1 MTEPSQNFA
10 EQGAAFQKL
19 WVESMSK
26 LMQAAFTFSP
36 NSTPP
41 ELVREIRDSILQA
54 LGETWNEFLR
64 SPQFQENMRQWME
77 NAVAFRAM
85 SNDFLG
91 RVRREMQAPAREDID
106 AVLLNLRHLETRILD
121 RLETLSTQV
130 EALRQQPPAG
140 TASAAAAPAAPAAHG
155 HARARANP
163 RGARNRNHNPPK
175 AS

>member
-1 MTEPSQNFA
+1 MSEPSQNFA

-19 WVESMSK
+19 WLESTSK

-41 ELVREIRDSILQA
+41 ELVREIRDHILQA
-54 LGETWNEFLR
+54 LGESWNEFLR
-64 SPQFQENMRQWME
+64 SPQFRENMRQWME

-85 SNDFLG
+85 SNDFLA
-91 RVRREMQAPAREDID
+91 RARHEMQAPARDDID

-130 EALRQQPPAG
+130 EALRQQPPAE
-140 TASAAAAPAAPAAHG
+140 TASAPAG
-155 HARARANP
+155 QGRARTRAVP
-163 RGARNRNHNPPK
+163 RGAKNRNHNPPK